1 MSVQATYYGIAGPC
15 VTLLASYGLGGRHA
29 GTASQWLCWGGV
41 DTMLIAVDPVDKAVP
56 SQLDLGH

>member
-1 MSVQATYYGIAGPC
+1 MLEQRVNGF
-15 VTLLASYGLGGRHA
+15 V
-29 GTASQWLCWGGV
+29 GV